1 MNVYGRKRGRVGV
14 KQYMHSFHYC
24 RCLLGI
30 SFYAYM
36 SKRSYVLLFNKNF
49 CPSKYRVFPPNILL
63 IIRMYFECSVSIKRF
78 SAVLVAF
85 FKVGC
90 FHANVLNAN

>member
-1 MNVYGRKRGRVGV
+1 
-14 KQYMHSFHYC
+14 
-24 RCLLGI
+24 
-30 SFYAYM
+30 M

-63 IIRMYFECSVSIKRF
+63 IFQMYFECSVSIKSFLVKRF
-78 SAVLVAF
+78 SVVLVAF

-90 FHANVLNAN
+90 CHANVLNGN